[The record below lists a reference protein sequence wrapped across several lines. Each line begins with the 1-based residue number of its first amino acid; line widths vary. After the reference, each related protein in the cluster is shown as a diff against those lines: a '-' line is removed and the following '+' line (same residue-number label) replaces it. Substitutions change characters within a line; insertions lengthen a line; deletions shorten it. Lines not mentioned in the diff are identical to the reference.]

1 MSTEK
6 YEKSTMSVMDEL
18 EETEQLPAGAG
29 LELENAMLEYER
41 AKLAHENAQLRRQAE
56 LHEAT
61 RDRLREQRDAA
72 IARIRRVRDV
82 LDASY

>member
-1 MSTEK
+1 MSENAEAFSDLTVDEMLA
-6 YEKSTMSVMDEL
+6 EDEAVDAAMEL
-18 EETEQLPAGAG
+18 EMAK
-29 LELENAMLEYER
+29 LEYER

-61 RDRLREQRDAA
+61 RDKLREQRDAA